1 MHPFLQDLKNQYK
14 NGSVLIKLI
23 FINVAV
29 FLLINILYVFLL
41 FIEAEY
47 FFEYPPKGE
56 RIFKVTQWLS
66 SSSDLSELIFKPW
79 TLLSYMFLHEDL
91 GHVFFNMMLLYFSGR
106 LFVQYLSEKK
116 LIITYILG
124 GLSGLTIYIL
134 TYNLFPF
141 FKDSIGVGIL
151 GASASVMAILIAIS
165 SYVPNMLLRLPFI
178 GNIKLK
184 YIALFLLVMDF
195 INLRQGFNEGGYIA
209 HLGGAIFGFLF
220 IQQLKKGKDF
230 TLGFSRWMDYLMAIF
245 KPRKNMKVVY
255 KKTGK
260 TKSNKDY
267 NNQKVNNQKKVDAIL
282 DKISKSGYDSLSAD
296 EKAILFDASK
306 K

>member
-14 NGSVLIKLI
+14 NGSILIKLI

-29 FLLINILYVFLL
+29 FLIVNVIGSLLHLFNISSGVDIFIN
-41 FIEAEY
+41 
-47 FFEYPPKGE
+47 
-56 RIFKVTQWLS
+56 WLALP
-66 SSSDLSELIFKPW
+66 SDVSELVFKPW
-79 TLLSYMFLHEDL
+79 TIVTYMFLHKGL
-91 GHVFFNMMLLYFSGR
+91 FHMLMNMMVLYFGSQIFNQF
-106 LFVQYLSEKK
+106 LNEKK
-116 LIITYILG
+116 LLTVYILG
-124 GLSGLTIYIL
+124 GLSGGL
-134 TYNLFPF
+134 LFVLAFNVFPVF
-141 FKDSIGVGIL
+141 AGNVSNSIAL
-151 GASASVMAILIAIS
+151 GASASVMAVLISAAT
-165 SYVPNMLLRLPFI
+165 YVPNFVVRLMFI
-178 GNIKLK
+178 GNVKLK
-184 YIALFLLVMDF
+184 YIAMVYLLIDVVR
-195 INLRQGFNEGGYIA
+195 IQGSNSGGHIA
-209 HLGGAIFGFLF
+209 HIGGAIFGFFF

-230 TLGFSRWMDYLMAIF
+230 TLGFSRWMDYLMAMF

-267 NNQKVNNQKKVDAIL
+267 NNHKVNNQKKVDAIL